1 MVGEIRDLETA
12 EIAAQSSLTG
22 HLVFTTLHT
31 NDAPSAIARLLDLGI
46 EPFLITA
53 TIEGV
58 VAQRLVRKICKN
70 CKEAYEP
77 NEEQLLELDLKPE
90 DVRGKTFYYG
100 RGCDQC
106 NNTGYRGR
114 MGIFEI
120 MTFTDEVRELVM
132 NHASTN
138 VLRNASKKTGM
149 RTLRE
154 KGLNA
159 IYNGLTT
166 IEEVVKET
174 VMEEA

>member
-1 MVGEIRDLETA
+1 
-12 EIAAQSSLTG
+12 
-22 HLVFTTLHT
+22 
-31 NDAPSAIARLLDLGI
+31 
-46 EPFLITA
+46 LITA
-53 TIEGV
+53 TLEGI

-77 NEEQLLELDLKPE
+77 TEDQLLELNLTPDIVK
-90 DVRGKTFYYG
+90 GKTFYYG

-114 MGIFEI
+114 LGIFEI
-120 MTFTDEVRELVM
+120 MTFTDEMRELVM

-138 VLRNASKKTGM
+138 VLRNAAKKTGM
-149 RTLRE
+149 TTLRE